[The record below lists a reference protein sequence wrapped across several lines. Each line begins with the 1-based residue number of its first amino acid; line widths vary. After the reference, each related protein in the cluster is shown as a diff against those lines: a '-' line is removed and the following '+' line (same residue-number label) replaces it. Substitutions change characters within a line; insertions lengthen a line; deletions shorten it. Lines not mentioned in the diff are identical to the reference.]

1 VIQKSQEMRI
11 RTNIKW
17 LLGVALSVGAGAQT
31 QIDLRTQTKSVD
43 FSGVPTK
50 PFQTGTALPATCSAG
65 ETFFMVGAPAGQN
78 FYGCTATNAWT
89 LQTAGPMPNYSV
101 AFTTQTALTISG
113 TAHGYGT
120 ANLLLQC
127 YDTTGAFVEPDSVS
141 INSSTYDVAVAFSSP
156 QSGRC
161 VVNGGALAGGGSSGG
176 GGTSSVVSVFGR
188 AGTVTAAAGDYNFS
202 QIAGTVANAQLPT
215 GIDAGVLSV
224 EFANS
229 TTLTI
234 GEDCSAASPCNV
246 RIGDTVVSIQ
256 VPSTAI
262 ITAGTGTAYVYVDEN
277 GVLTVGHNLAVA
289 CSGGCSSQQGITAFP
304 NNAIPIASWSASAG
318 TWNQQGTDWRALLST
333 NVLDAGVGVVTIDSG
348 SRTTIAVDTAVVPTY
363 LSGSATLNFPAIAE
377 GACSDSVFSLLGASP
392 GDTVAPG
399 WPGTLPSG
407 LFGTMFVSGINTVS
421 ARLCNLSGVTV
432 DPVAATYK
440 ATIVRSF

>member
-1 VIQKSQEMRI
+1 MRI
-11 RTNIKW
+11 QTNIRW
-17 LLGVALSVGAGAQT
+17 LLGVALLVGAGAQT
-31 QIDLRTQTKSVD
+31 RIDLRTQTKRVD

-50 PFQTGTALPATCSAG
+50 PFRTGTTLPATCSVG
-65 ETFFMVGAPAGQN
+65 EAFFKVDALAGQN
-78 FYGCTATNAWT
+78 FYGCTATNEWT
-89 LQTAGPMPNYSV
+89 LQAASPMSNYSV
-101 AFTTQTALTISG
+101 AFTTQTALTIPG

-141 INSSTYDVAVAFSSP
+141 INSSTYDVAVAFSSS

-161 VVNGGALAGGGSSGG
+161 VVNGGALAEGGSSGG
-176 GGTSSVVSVFGR
+176 GGTSPVASVFGR
-188 AGTVTAAAGDYNFS
+188 AGTVIAAAGDYNFS
-202 QIAGTVANAQLPT
+202 QIAGTVAGAQLPI
-215 GIDAGVLSV
+215 GIDAGVLRV
-224 EFANS
+224 TLANS
-229 TTLTI
+229 TMLTI

-246 RIGDTVVSIQ
+246 RIGDTVESIQ
-256 VPSTAI
+256 VPSTAT
-262 ITAGTGTAYVYVDEN
+262 ITAGTGTAYIYLDED

-304 NNAIPIASWSASAG
+304 NHAIPIASWSASAG

-333 NVLDAGVGVVTIDSG
+333 NVLDAGVGVMTIDSG
-348 SRTTIAVDTAVVPTY
+348 SRTTIAVDTTVVPTY
-363 LSGSATLNFPAIAE
+363 LSGSATLDFPAIAE
-377 GACSDSVFSLLGASP
+377 GACSSDMVFSLLGASP

-407 LFGTMFVSGINTVS
+407 LFGTMFVSGVNTVS

-432 DPVAATYK
+432 DPAAATYK